1 MKKELLTILCMTL
14 VCASVMLGIMS
25 IYKFADAQSRRHQ
38 ISQES
43 GSETTA
49 FRSEGVKKLF

>member
-25 IYKFADAQSRRHQ
+25 VYRITGTKRYRIQSND
-38 ISQES
+38 
-43 GSETTA
+43 GFKTA
-49 FRSEGVKKLF
+49 AFKLTATDNEI

>member
-25 IYKFADAQSRRHQ
+25 VYRLTGTRRYGIQSNDDLKTVAFKLN
-38 ISQES
+38 ISDNK
-43 GSETTA
+43 
-49 FRSEGVKKLF
+49 V